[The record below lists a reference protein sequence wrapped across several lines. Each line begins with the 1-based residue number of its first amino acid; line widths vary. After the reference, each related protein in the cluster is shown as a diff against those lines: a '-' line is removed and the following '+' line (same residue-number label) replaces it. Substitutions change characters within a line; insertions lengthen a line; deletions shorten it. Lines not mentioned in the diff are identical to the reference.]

1 MKAKLLYLI
10 GGVLACLSIGVLI
23 LPGIRANSGG
33 IKNASNL
40 PPVVGSA
47 FPDFKATTL
56 EGREFHFADY
66 KNQAVIINFWATW
79 CPPCREEMP
88 LFQNAFT
95 TYSPDL
101 VVLGINAGE
110 ETNLV
115 QRFVEDYQISFPVLL
130 DSDSSIQRQFSIQG
144 FPTTFFLDKGGFLRA
159 YHIGLLT
166 PSLLS
171 GYLQK
176 IGIAP

>member
-10 GGVLACLSIGVLI
+10 GGLLACVSIGMLILLSIGE
-23 LPGIRANSGG
+23 NSGNM
-33 IKNASNL
+33 KDAADL
-40 PPVVGSA
+40 PPVVGSV
-47 FPDFKATTL
+47 FPDFNATTL
-56 EGREFHFADY
+56 EGREFRFADY
-66 KNQAVIINFWATW
+66 KDRATIINFWATW

-88 LFQNAFT
+88 LFQDAFT
-95 TYSPDL
+95 IYSPDL
-101 VVLGINAGE
+101 VVLGVNVGE
-110 ETNLV
+110 EALLV

-144 FPTTFFLDKGGFLRA
+144 FPTTFFVDKDGLLRA

-166 PSLLS
+166 PNLFS

-176 IGIAP
+176 IGIVP